1 MGLRA
6 WESGRPELK
15 PALPL
20 SGCMILGNL
29 INFSFVLSSIMEGH
43 SLHVP
48 QGKGMKSSEI
58 SKVHVIP
65 SRRDPFHHLRREEAR
80 TFHRLQG
87 DGFYCGGGRMD
98 SSVGTKYSEL

>member
-29 INFSFVLSSIMEGH
+29 INLSFVLSSIMEGH

-58 SKVHVIP
+58 SKVQVIP
-65 SRRDPFHHLRREEAR
+65 SRRVESRREEAG

-87 DGFYCGGGRMD
+87 DGFYCGGARMD